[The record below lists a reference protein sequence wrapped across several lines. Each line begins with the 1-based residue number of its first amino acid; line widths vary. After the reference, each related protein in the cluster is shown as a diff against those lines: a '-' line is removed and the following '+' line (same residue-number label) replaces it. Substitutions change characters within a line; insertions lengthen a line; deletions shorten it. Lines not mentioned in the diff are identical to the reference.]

1 MLKNDA
7 TAVYVVYTREQNNAA
22 IIYDLI
28 ATSEST
34 FIMRFLTFARLTVG
48 IHTMLN

>member
-1 MLKNDA
+1 MTQRLF
-7 TAVYVVYTREQNNAA
+7 TWYTREQNNAA

-34 FIMRFLTFARLTVG
+34 FIMRFLTFERSIFTPTYSVS
-48 IHTMLN
+48 